1 MKRILFFMATL
12 LLSAGAFAQ
21 NVNSNKRVYGDVN
34 GDGVVN
40 INDVVAVVNIILTP
54 EYFYLGTT
62 QPTVNNYK
70 SLLGVET
77 SYSSID
83 NAVGTVVPIAAGETL
98 YMMCPVSWMD
108 GKGVE
113 LEDISG
119 NTINFMEEKDESTI
133 SGYVIYKTQVW
144 NDATELTL
152 KTKKYYYF
160 AGKYPANQQSF
171 CLNWSS
177 FDEDAFLA
185 WDSKQ
190 AANSINEIKEILS
203 ANGGVVSM
211 NSNKECIYIVAPT
224 EIIDQ
229 ISGIRMPVGY
239 LMIERFDGTNYSML
253 LGDEVYTT
261 RMTIEF
267 K

>member
-21 NVNSNKRVYGDVN
+21 NVNSNTRVYGDVN

-62 QPTVNNYK
+62 QPTANNYK

-77 SYSSID
+77 SYTSID
-83 NAVGTVVPIAAGETL
+83 NAVGTVVSIAAGETL

-113 LEDISG
+113 LEDILG

-152 KTKKYYYF
+152 KIREIKYYFSIGTTPITADNYKTANDATTTIPTTMEYTSSQRVRHYF
-160 AGKYPANQQSF
+160 LIPNNKTLTVLDKT
-171 CLNWSS
+171 LNVAVPITENTSVS
-177 FDEDAFLA
+177 IPNHKVYQTNGAI
-185 WDSKQ
+185 
-190 AANSINEIKEILS
+190 AATATDIIKLS
-203 ANGGVVSM
+203 
-211 NSNKECIYIVAPT
+211 
-224 EIIDQ
+224 
-229 ISGIRMPVGY
+229 
-239 LMIERFDGTNYSML
+239 
-253 LGDEVYTT
+253 
-261 RMTIEF
+261 
-267 K
+267 

>member
-1 MKRILFFMATL
+1 MKRFLFFMATL

-21 NVNSNKRVYGDVN
+21 NVNSNTRVYGDVN

-62 QPTVNNYK
+62 QPTANNYK

-77 SYSSID
+77 SYTSID

-119 NTINFMEEKDESTI
+119 NTINFMEEKDVSTI
-133 SGYVIYKTQVW
+133 SGYVIYKTQVL
-144 NDATELTL
+144 NDVTELTL
-152 KTKKYYYF
+152 K
-160 AGKYPANQQSF
+160 
-171 CLNWSS
+171 
-177 FDEDAFLA
+177 
-185 WDSKQ
+185 
-190 AANSINEIKEILS
+190 IREIK
-203 ANGGVVSM
+203 
-211 NSNKECIYIVAPT
+211 
-224 EIIDQ
+224 
-229 ISGIRMPVGY
+229 
-239 LMIERFDGTNYSML
+239 
-253 LGDEVYTT
+253 
-261 RMTIEF
+261 
-267 K
+267 

>member
-1 MKRILFFMATL
+1 M
-12 LLSAGAFAQ
+12 S
-21 NVNSNKRVYGDVN
+21 
-34 GDGVVN
+34 
-40 INDVVAVVNIILTP
+40 
-54 EYFYLGTT
+54 
-62 QPTVNNYK
+62 QP
-70 SLLGVET
+70 S
-77 SYSSID
+77 
-83 NAVGTVVPIAAGETL
+83 
-98 YMMCPVSWMD
+98 
-108 GKGVE
+108 
-113 LEDISG
+113 
-119 NTINFMEEKDESTI
+119 I

-160 AGKYPANQQSF
+160 AGKYPADQQSF

>member
-62 QPTVNNYK
+62 QPTANNYK

-77 SYSSID
+77 SYTSIE

-152 KTKKYYYF
+152 KTGEIKYYFSIGTTPITADNYTT
-160 AGKYPANQQSF
+160 AN
-171 CLNWSS
+171 
-177 FDEDAFLA
+177 DATTTIPTTKIFETTVRGYGYVLVPSDKSITIVDA
-185 WDSKQ
+185 DDN
-190 AANSINEIKEILS
+190 ASINFTEQTSVVIANHIVYRTAVLNVGGKIKITLS
-203 ANGGVVSM
+203 
-211 NSNKECIYIVAPT
+211 
-224 EIIDQ
+224 
-229 ISGIRMPVGY
+229 
-239 LMIERFDGTNYSML
+239 
-253 LGDEVYTT
+253 
-261 RMTIEF
+261 
-267 K
+267 

>member
-21 NVNSNKRVYGDVN
+21 NVNSNTRVYGDVN

-62 QPTVNNYK
+62 QPTANNYK

-77 SYSSID
+77 SYTSID

-119 NTINFMEEKDESTI
+119 NTINFMEEKDVSTI
-133 SGYVIYKTQVW
+133 SGYVIYKTQVL
-144 NDATELTL
+144 NDVTELTL
-152 KTKKYYYF
+152 KIREIKYYFSIGTTPITADNYTT
-160 AGKYPANQQSF
+160 ANDATTTIPTTMEYTGSQRAQHYILIPSNKTIIVTDKTLGSPFTLVEQTNVNISNHKLYKTQQ
-171 CLNWSS
+171 
-177 FDEDAFLA
+177 A
-185 WDSKQ
+185 
-190 AANSINEIKEILS
+190 I
-203 ANGGVVSM
+203 ANGGTV
-211 NSNKECIYIVAPT
+211 
-224 EIIDQ
+224 IIQ
-229 ISGIRMPVGY
+229 LS
-239 LMIERFDGTNYSML
+239 
-253 LGDEVYTT
+253 
-261 RMTIEF
+261 
-267 K
+267 

>member
-21 NVNSNKRVYGDVN
+21 NVNSNTRVYGDVN

-62 QPTVNNYK
+62 QPTANNYK

-77 SYSSID
+77 SYTSIE

-119 NTINFMEEKDESTI
+119 NTINFMEEIDESTI
-133 SGYVIYKTQVW
+133 SGYVIYKTQVL
-144 NDATELTL
+144 NDVTELTL
-152 KTKKYYYF
+152 KIREIKYYFSIGTTPITADNYTTANDVTTTIPTTTEF
-160 AGKYPANQQSF
+160 TNNSGKRTYAYILVPENKTVSVTEKVLGGKVTVSEYTSVSIANH
-171 CLNWSS
+171 
-177 FDEDAFLA
+177 
-185 WDSKQ
+185 KVYKTG
-190 AANSINEIKEILS
+190 AAV
-203 ANGGVVSM
+203 ANGGT
-211 NSNKECIYIVAPT
+211 IVIT
-224 EIIDQ
+224 L
-229 ISGIRMPVGY
+229 S
-239 LMIERFDGTNYSML
+239 
-253 LGDEVYTT
+253 
-261 RMTIEF
+261 
-267 K
+267 

>member
-1 MKRILFFMATL
+1 MKRFLFFMATL

-21 NVNSNKRVYGDVN
+21 NVNSNTRVYGDVN

-62 QPTVNNYK
+62 QPTANNYK

-77 SYSSID
+77 SYTSID

-113 LEDISG
+113 LEDILG

-152 KTKKYYYF
+152 KTGEIKYYFSIGTTPITADNYTT
-160 AGKYPANQQSF
+160 ANNATTTIPTSY
-171 CLNWSS
+171 
-177 FDEDAFLA
+177 EYT
-185 WDSKQ
+185 
-190 AANSINEIKEILS
+190 S
-203 ANGGVVSM
+203 AQRAYT
-211 NSNKECIYIVAPT
+211 YIVAPSNKTVTMVDKNTNANYTLT
-224 EIIDQ
+224 EQTSISINNHKVYKGPAVAVGAQAIITL
-229 ISGIRMPVGY
+229 R
-239 LMIERFDGTNYSML
+239 
-253 LGDEVYTT
+253 
-261 RMTIEF
+261 
-267 K
+267 

>member
-21 NVNSNKRVYGDVN
+21 NLNSNTRVYGDVN

-62 QPTVNNYK
+62 QPTANNYK

-77 SYSSID
+77 SYTSIE
-83 NAVGTVVPIAAGETL
+83 NAVGTVVSIAAGETL

-108 GKGVE
+108 GKGVV

-152 KTKKYYYF
+152 KTGEIKYYFSIGTTPITADNYTT
-160 AGKYPANQQSF
+160 AN
-171 CLNWSS
+171 NATTTIPTTTTYSS
-177 FDEDAFLA
+177 T
-185 WDSKQ
+185 Q
-190 AANSINEIKEILS
+190 RNYHYILIP
-203 ANGGVVSM
+203 
-211 NSNKECIYIVAPT
+211 SNKT
-224 EIIDQ
+224 
-229 ISGIRMPVGY
+229 
-239 LMIERFDGTNYSML
+239 
-253 LGDEVYTT
+253 
-261 RMTIEF
+261 MTIVDDYDNAPINITEQTSISIPNH
-267 K
+267 KVYKTNGPLNVGGTVRITLS